1 MHKRQYSIS
10 PLNEA
15 VLIFTNIELQVLV
28 NIQDLLTNS
37 LKVNLITNLTQG
49 LDPL

>member
-10 PLNEA
+10 QMNEA
-15 VLIFTNIELQVLV
+15 VLIFTNIKLQVLV

-37 LKVNLITNLTQG
+37 LKVNLITNLTQD